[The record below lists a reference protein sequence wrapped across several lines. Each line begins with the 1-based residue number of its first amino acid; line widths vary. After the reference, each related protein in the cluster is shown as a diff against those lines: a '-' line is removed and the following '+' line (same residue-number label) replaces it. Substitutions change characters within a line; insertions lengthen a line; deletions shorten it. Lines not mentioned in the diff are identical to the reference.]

1 MQEDDMTTT
10 APAVSGTLPTRN
22 VTLLMELVDRVM
34 GRGEGLPGMGTF
46 YGPTGWGKSRAV
58 CLCAISHRAYFVQMK
73 SLWSRKYLLE
83 KILTE
88 MNIVPARTMPP
99 MLEQI
104 GRQMAQSG
112 RPLIIDEADL
122 IVHKGMIEVIR
133 DIFETSQGT
142 VILVGEENL
151 PGHLEAIERVHG
163 RMLDW
168 VAAQPAGMDD
178 ARMFAGL
185 HCPGVAVADD
195 LLERIVGAAR
205 GSARYV
211 CTNLDRVAEHC
222 RLRNLSE
229 VSAKDYAG
237 ALFTGK
243 APQGRKL

>member
-1 MQEDDMTTT
+1 
-10 APAVSGTLPTRN
+10 
-22 VTLLMELVDRVM
+22 
-34 GRGEGLPGMGTF
+34 
-46 YGPTGWGKSRAV
+46 V
-58 CLCAISHRAYFVQMK
+58 CLCAISHRAYYVQMK

-83 KILTE
+83 KILAE
-88 MNIVPARTMPP
+88 MSIAPARTMPP

-122 IVHKGMIEVIR
+122 IVNRGMIEVVR

-151 PGHLEAIERVHG
+151 PGHLEGIERVHG

-178 ARMFAGL
+178 ARMFAEL
-185 HCPGVAVADD
+185 HCPAVNVADD
-195 LLERIVGAAR
+195 LLERIVEAAH

-211 CTNLDRVAEHC
+211 CTNLDRVAEYC
-222 RLRNLSE
+222 RLHNRAE
-229 VSAKDYAG
+229 IGAQEYAG
-237 ALFTGK
+237 TLFTGK
-243 APQGRKL
+243 APKGRKL